1 MKTKYNHACLM
12 AFEVVGCSRQIN
24 KCSKKAIIE
33 AMKKKV
39 AEFESNTD
47 EMRANVESFDVHIEN
62 E

>member
-1 MKTKYNHACLM
+1 M